1 MFLRIQD
8 NNPESSATESPATDR
23 DYLTIKKDGKSVL
36 LGGAPVTYYHGAP
49 LFNCYS
55 IWGPIFNNV
64 TAKYPIQEMHCML
77 SSTKSYLKPGVKYA
91 VLDKNVA
98 LRFNLSDISK
108 EFGPNWWL
116 RTKMIDGT
124 LTPWYHCGTY
134 NSDVQGGLTALVVN
148 SATRL
153 VTDFDLVNTLYSHLA
168 VSPESIGDAVEQ
180 RREFIRQRQQ
190 ELLAQR
196 EK

>member
-8 NNPESSATESPATDR
+8 NNLESPATDR
-23 DYLTIKKDGKSVL
+23 DYLTIKQGDKRVFLD
-36 LGGAPVTYYHGAP
+36 GAPVTYYHGAP
-49 LFNCYS
+49 LFDSYS
-55 IWGPIFNNV
+55 IWGPLFDKA
-64 TAKYPIQEMHCML
+64 TTKYPIQEMHCML
-77 SSTKSYLKPGVKYA
+77 SSTESYLKPRGEDA
-91 VLDKNVA
+91 VLGENVA

-108 EFGPNWWL
+108 EFGHNWWL

-124 LTPWYHCGTY
+124 LTPWYYCGTY
-134 NSDVQGGLTALVVN
+134 DSDLTMLVVN

-153 VTDFDLVNTLYSHLA
+153 VTDFDLFNTLYSHLA
-168 VSPESIGDAVEQ
+168 VNTESIRGAVEQ
-180 RREFIRQRQQ
+180 RRKLIRQRQQ

>member
-1 MFLRIQD
+1 MFLRIQND
-8 NNPESSATESPATDR
+8 SLELPATDR
-23 DYLTIKKDGKSVL
+23 DYLTIKRGDKRVFLD
-36 LGGAPVTYYHGAP
+36 GAPVTYYHGAP
-49 LFNCYS
+49 LFEVYS
-55 IWGPIFNNV
+55 IWGPLFDKA

-77 SSTKSYLKPGVKYA
+77 SSTESYLKPGVKYA
-91 VLDKNVA
+91 VSDENVA
-98 LRFNLSDISK
+98 LRFSLSDISK

-134 NSDVQGGLTALVVN
+134 NSDVQGGLTMLVVN

-153 VTDFDLVNTLYSHLA
+153 VTDFDLVNTLYRHLA
-168 VSPESIGDAVEQ
+168 VSPESIHSAVEQ
-180 RREFIRQRQQ
+180 RCELIRQRQQ